1 MADCLA
7 AARTHHLCMIRPAFL
22 SALIAT
28 CAFAAP
34 PPVPDARPAV
44 PEPPPVFPDVLLAD
58 RVFVEIR
65 PGAGEQKKWPDA
77 PPPVKET
84 YETAAFAFTRLPVA
98 YDDEGIRTDRTP
110 AAMLRSYAAIEIPP
124 GKHRMLLRGR
134 GATRLWINGSILAST
149 RFAIFRGDGHTPV
162 EPIPQPPAE
171 GVRRASF
178 GDGEKLATF
187 TSSGG
192 RHELVFDVLAGAKSM
207 RAETGESLVAIQWNS
222 TGPFFILAPGG
233 KPVPL
238 TDEAWPA
245 FAAASELN
253 LTDHDTQR
261 RRTLAAGRAAQWD
274 ERHAA
279 ARRAAAEITVT
290 VPDNAGATEIDRFIL
305 AKLET
310 AAKPGVAAAA
320 GSVDFQRDIKPLLAD
335 RCFRCHAE
343 KKKGGLRLDSREAAL
358 KAGDSHSVAIMP
370 GQPERSHLLTMVR
383 STDEDEQMPPT
394 GARLTAEQVH
404 LLETWIKEGAVWNDA
419 PAAPVVIPPDAGDA
433 AFLRRVYFN
442 TIGTTPGA
450 GETRAFLAD
459 AAPDKRTKL
468 IDRLLEDPRFAGHWV
483 SYWQDVL
490 AENPNI
496 LKPELNNSGPFRFW
510 LHESLLDHKPLDR
523 FVTELILM
531 RGSKLG
537 GGPAGFGMATQ
548 NDVPL
553 AEKANILANAFLGV
567 EMKCAR
573 CHDAPYHRSTQRQL
587 FQMAA
592 MLEEKPLK
600 IPPASSVPAAF
611 FEKTKTR
618 EPLIKAT
625 LASGSLVEGA
635 WPFDELCTAPESA
648 DSSRERLAL
657 AITGPHNR
665 RFAEVIAN
673 RVWARLFG
681 MGLVHPVHDWEGRT
695 PSHPALLA
703 WLGLEFMAHDYDLHH
718 LCRVIMR
725 STAWQRRAVEM
736 PEASEHSRRFFLA
749 PLPRR
754 MSAEQIVDSL
764 HAAAARPITSEMLTF
779 DQDSSQKPET
789 MLNFGQPQRAW
800 EFTSLANER
809 DRPALALPRAQA
821 VTDMLEAFGWRPS
834 RAEPVSERMNECTA
848 LQPAMLANGTLAS
861 GITTLCD
868 GSRFTA
874 LACQDQLL
882 PALVDSLWLQLL
894 NRPPTSTEQQEA
906 TATLSDGYD
915 SRLTGQAAAAP
926 TNEDPDTVYH
936 RISWTNHLRPEA
948 TEIKQRVARAILRGP
963 APTVRLTAAWR
974 ERCEDLIWSLV
985 NSAEFLAVP

>member
-1 MADCLA
+1 M
-7 AARTHHLCMIRPAFL
+7 
-22 SALIAT
+22 
-28 CAFAAP
+28 
-34 PPVPDARPAV
+34 
-44 PEPPPVFPDVLLAD
+44 
-58 RVFVEIR
+58 FVEIR
-65 PGAGEQKKWPDA
+65 PGAGEQKKWA
-77 PPPVKET
+77 ETPPPVTET
-84 YETAAFAFTRLPVA
+84 FEMPALAFTRLPVA
-98 YDDEGIRTDRTP
+98 YDVEGVRADREP
-110 AAMLRSYAAIEIPP
+110 AVMLRSYASVDVPA
-124 GKHRMLLRGR
+124 GTHRVLLRGR
-134 GATRLWINGSILAST
+134 GATRLWVNGSVLVST

-171 GVRRASF
+171 GVRRVQF

-192 RHELVFDVLAGAKSM
+192 LQEFVFDVLAGAKNM
-207 RAETGESLVAIQWNS
+207 RSETGESLAAIQWNS
-222 TGPFFILAPGG
+222 AGPFFILSPSA

-238 TDEAWPA
+238 TDDAWPA
-245 FAAASELN
+245 FAAACE
-253 LTDHDTQR
+253 
-261 RRTLAAGRAAQWD
+261 RTLSERDAEHRRSLASGRAKEWN

-279 ARRAAAEITVT
+279 ARKAAAEISVSI
-290 VPDNAGATEIDRFIL
+290 PDNAGATEIDRFIL
-305 AKLET
+305 AKVEAASKPT
-310 AAKPGVAAAA
+310 APPAA

-343 KKKGGLRLDSREAAL
+343 KQKGGLRLDSREAAL
-358 KAGDSHSVAIMP
+358 KAGDSHSVAVMP
-370 GQPERSHLLTMVR
+370 GQPERSNLLAMIR
-383 STDEDEQMPPT
+383 STDEDKQMPPT
-394 GARLTAEQVH
+394 GARLTAEQTGK
-404 LLETWIKEGAVWNDA
+404 LETWIKEGAVWSDA

-433 AFLRRVYFN
+433 AFLRRVYLN
-442 TIGTTPGA
+442 TIGIAPGA
-450 GETRAFLAD
+450 DETRAFLAD
-459 AAPDKRTKL
+459 AAPDKRRTL
-468 IDRLLEDPRFAGHWV
+468 IDRLLDDPRFAGHWV

-496 LKPELNNSGPFRFW
+496 LKPELNNTGPFRFW
-510 LHESLLDHKPLDR
+510 IHESLLDHKPLDR

-553 AEKANILANAFLGV
+553 AEKANVLANAFLGV

-600 IPPASSVPAAF
+600 IPATSSVPAAF
-611 FEKTKTR
+611 FERTKTR

-625 LASGSLVEGA
+625 LTSGSVVEGE
-635 WPFDELCTAPESA
+635 WPFSELCTLPETGA
-648 DSSRERLAL
+648 KSSRERLAF
-657 AITGPHNR
+657 AITGPQNH
-665 RFAEVIAN
+665 RFAEVMAN

-681 MGLVHPVHDWEGRT
+681 MGLVNPVHDWEGRT
-695 PSHPALLA
+695 PSHPALLT
-703 WLGLEFMAHDYDLHH
+703 WLGREFMAHDYDLRH
-718 LCRVIMR
+718 LCRIIMR
-725 STAWQRRAVEM
+725 STAWQRRAAEM
-736 PEASEHSRRFFLA
+736 PDASDQTRRFFTA

-764 HAAAARPITSEMLTF
+764 HAATARPIAAEMLTF
-779 DQDSSQKPET
+779 DQDSSQKPEI
-789 MLNFGQPQRAW
+789 MLNLGQPQRAW

-834 RAEPVSERMNECTA
+834 RPDSVSERVNECTA
-848 LQPAMLANGTLAS
+848 IQPAMLANGTLAA

-868 GSRFTA
+868 DSRLTA
-874 LACQDQLL
+874 LACRDQPL

-894 NRPPTSTEQQEA
+894 NRPPTAAEQQEA
-906 TATLSDGYD
+906 ITMLSDGYD
-915 SRLTGQAAAAP
+915 ARLTSLPAAAP
-926 TNEDPDTVYH
+926 TNEDPDLAYH

-948 TEIKQRVARAILRGP
+948 TEIKQRVARAVLRGP
-963 APTVRLTAAWR
+963 APTVRLNTSWR
-974 ERCEDLIWSLV
+974 ERCEDLVWSLV